1 MTLNHKISDAEDE
14 KVTRDRWAEGYKVYD
29 LTTAIT
35 DFSKKSGTVPTTIK
49 IKTKLNTSTGGS
61 LEGAIDGTNEVTY
74 TTE

>member
-1 MTLNHKISDAEDE
+1 M
-14 KVTRDRWAEGYKVYD
+14 YD

-35 DFSKKSGTVPTTIK
+35 AFSEKSGTVPTTIK
-49 IKTKLNTSTGGS
+49 IKTKLNTSIGGS